1 MQFLVKIRKYALES
15 NSDLVRHQVVIDFG
29 LAKVKKMIL
38 TSAIKNRTKYI
49 WVKMPKFLEFNLIL
63 DDFARQEFKNSSE
76 SGTERTFLHRL
87 KLYKTW

>member
-38 TSAIKNRTKYI
+38 TSVIENRTKYI
-49 WVKMPKFLEFNLIL
+49 WLKNAKISRLQPYLE
-63 DDFARQEFKNSSE
+63 
-76 SGTERTFLHRL
+76 RL
-87 KLYKTW
+87 CSTGI